1 MSVQWPLLVFSV
13 LLGVSSGVMIF
24 AGIAE
29 LKGKFKQARFT
40 FAILALVLVAVGG
53 CASALHLGHPERA
66 LHILGNVNSGLSREL
81 FAVGAMGIVTLVYA
95 IVSKKGFD
103 SVAKVAGIAGLIVG
117 VVLPLVAGASYM
129 MAARPIWDSFTLPL
143 MYLGTGIGTGFLAA
157 AAIAVHACPTE
168 DAPFAVRLALAGV
181 AVMVVSMVAYIA
193 WIGLAPLQDETRSIV
208 RLISGDLALAFW
220 GGVVVVGMAVPV
232 VLAALCVKKVEGGS
246 VAAYLWAALACALVG
261 GVALRVVMYLMATS
275 VEQYIYVF

>member
-13 LLGVSSGVMIF
+13 LLGVSSGMMIF

-29 LKGKFKQARFT
+29 LKGRFKQARFA

-81 FAVGAMGIVTLVYA
+81 FAVGAMGIVTLIYA

-103 SVAKVAGIAGLIVG
+103 SAAKVAGIAGLVVG
-117 VVLPLVAGASYM
+117 VILPLVAGASYM

-143 MYLGTGIGTGFLAA
+143 MYLGTGVGTGFLAA
-157 AAIAVHACPTE
+157 AAIAVHRCPSE

-193 WIGLAPLQDETRSIV
+193 WIGLAPLQDETRSIA

-220 GGVVVVGMAVPV
+220 GGVVVVGMAAP
-232 VLAALCVKKVEGGS
+232 LALGVLCVKKADGGS
-246 VAAYLWAALACALVG
+246 PAAYLWAALACALVG